1 MTTGSF
7 GIVRWGVAVGL
18 GVGLAVGVVS
28 AQAPVD
34 RAAPPAPV
42 TAPPEPTLT
51 TAQQLF
57 YDGNYDD
64 SAAQALAL
72 ATIDPENLAV
82 FELRTSAVLFQLKHA
97 LGEAEDK
104 KKALKACVPCPALI
118 AAFLAD
124 TTRGQA
130 VARARLK
137 TDQNDDVALFFLG
150 KIDLNYVWLQ
160 LGTLG
165 KRTGWSEYWEARH
178 SLDAVLKRQPAHVRA
193 RVARAWIDYIVDT
206 KMTPGF
212 KWILG
217 GGNKRKALT
226 VMGQAAGTEAD
237 FFTQAEAR
245 FGLWEMQM
253 REKNVPAAV
262 VTARDLA
269 RDFPSNREVASFLK
283 NPNAGRIE
291 R

>member
-7 GIVRWGVAVGL
+7 GIVRWGVAAAL
-18 GVGLAVGVVS
+18 GMTTLA
-28 AQAPVD
+28 AQAPD
-34 RAAPPAPV
+34 ERAAMPA
-42 TAPPEPTLT
+42 APKLPTLA

-57 YDGNYDD
+57 YDGNYDE
-64 SAAQALAL
+64 SAAQALTLTTA
-72 ATIDPENLAV
+72 DPDNLAV
-82 FELRTSAVLFQLKHA
+82 YELRTSAVLFQLKHA
-97 LGEAEDK
+97 MGDAEDK

-118 AAFLAD
+118 TAFLAD
-124 TTRGQA
+124 TTRGQT

-137 TDQNDDVALFFLG
+137 TDGNDDVALFFLG

-206 KMTPGF
+206 KMTMGF

-217 GGNKRKALT
+217 GGSKKKALT
-226 VMGQAAGTEAD
+226 VMGQAAGTASD
-237 FFTQAEAR
+237 FYTQAEAR

-253 REKNVPAAV
+253 REKNVTAAV

-269 RDFPSNREVASFLK
+269 RDFPANREVANFLK
-283 NPNAGRIE
+283 NPNATRAE

>member
-1 MTTGSF
+1 MKTVSF
-7 GIVRWGVAVGL
+7 GIVRWGFVAGFAACV
-18 GVGLAVGVVS
+18 LA
-28 AQAPVD
+28 AQTPDERQVPPAT
-34 RAAPPAPV
+34 PPAP
-42 TAPPEPTLT
+42 TLA

-57 YDGNYDD
+57 YDGNYDE

-72 ATIDPENLAV
+72 ETTDPDNLAV
-82 FELRTSAVLFQLKHA
+82 YELRTSAVLFQLKHA
-97 LGEAEDK
+97 LGDPEDK
-104 KKALKACVPCPALI
+104 KKALKACAACPPLI

-124 TTRGQA
+124 TTRGQTL
-130 VARARLK
+130 ARARLK
-137 TDQNDDVALFFLG
+137 ANEKDDVALFFLG

-165 KRTGWSEYWEARH
+165 KRTGWGEYWEARH
-178 SLDAVLKRQPAHVRA
+178 SLDAVLKRQPTHVRA

-217 GGNKRKALT
+217 GGSKKKALAA
-226 VMGQAAGTEAD
+226 MGQAAGTESE
-237 FFTQAEAR
+237 FFTRAEAR

-253 REKNVPAAV
+253 REKNVTAAV

-269 RDFPSNREVASFLK
+269 RDFPANREVATFLK
-283 NPNAGRIE
+283 NPNVTRSE